1 MMRLA
6 CISAVIHLLIQP
18 AFSERLLD
26 TELKKTQFLSMRDS
40 HTGGG
45 ANKQTVNSAGSMVL
59 NPGRDP
65 ELASSGEGRFKLA
78 WRC

>member
-1 MMRLA
+1 MVRLA
-6 CISAVIHLLIQP
+6 CVSAVIHLLLQP

-26 TELKKTQFLSMRDS
+26 TELKKTQIPSVRDS

-45 ANKQTVNSAGSMVL
+45 ADKQTVNSAGSVVL

-78 WRC
+78 LRC